1 MRDKWN
7 ANGEGRDIIAV
18 SELAE
23 INECMASFRDETGF
37 LFIESLNCKEL
48 EEEYEILIDFAQQI
62 KVTIDVMRENLESE
76 IQYSK
81 EKETLPLPIELIS
94 GRELPDWSNEDLW
107 ELLRKRQTPGETL
120 SPLQEHPR
128 EFPDWND
135 LRQIIKRGKQ

>member
-81 EKETLPLPIELIS
+81 EKETLP
-94 GRELPDWSNEDLW
+94 
-107 ELLRKRQTPGETL
+107 
-120 SPLQEHPR
+120 PLQEYPR

>member
-76 IQYSK
+76 ITTNWIDEQYSK
-81 EKETLPLPIELIS
+81 EKETLP
-94 GRELPDWSNEDLW
+94 
-107 ELLRKRQTPGETL
+107 
-120 SPLQEHPR
+120 PLQEYPR